1 MSAVSPA
8 EARRATLWGASTVLS
23 WATLALFTQWAGPVP
38 PFLLTALCFGLAGG
52 LALLVFLLRG
62 EKRALAEAF
71 RQPPAGWLLGVGG
84 LFGYHLCYFIAQQ
97 NAPAAN
103 AGLISYLWPLL
114 IVILAGW
121 LLPGERLRGIHLVGG
136 VCGFLGAALLVGPN
150 GFDWSGEYT
159 SGYLVA
165 LLAAFI
171 WSGYS
176 VASRLL
182 SRIPTTAVAWNCL
195 GAALLALAC
204 HLAWEPRGWPEGA
217 NLWAILALGLGPVGS
232 AFFTWDLGMKRG
244 HVRLLGLLSYAT
256 PLCSTLVLI
265 AAGLAAPSPSLLLA
279 ALLICGGALIGSGML
294 GGRKDRRSPTAA
306 QSSRG

>member
-1 MSAVSPA
+1 MSSESAASY
-8 EARRATLWGASTVLS
+8 RATLWGATTVVN

-52 LALLVFLLRG
+52 LAVLMFLWRG
-62 EKRALAEAF
+62 ERRALLGALK
-71 RQPPAGWLLGVGG
+71 QPPLGWALGVGG
-84 LFGYHLCYFIAQQ
+84 LFGYHLFYFIAQQ

-114 IVILAGW
+114 IVILAG
-121 LLPGERLRGIHLVGG
+121 LVLPGERLKAIHLLGG
-136 VCGFLGAALLVGPN
+136 ACGFVGAALLMGPD
-150 GFDWSGEYT
+150 GLDWAGEYT
-159 SGYLVA
+159 PGYLAA

-182 SRIPTTAVAWNCL
+182 ARIPTTAVAWNCL
-195 GAALLALAC
+195 GAAALALAC
-204 HLAWEPRGWPEGA
+204 HLVWEPWGWSEGA

-232 AFFTWDLGMKRG
+232 AFFTWDIGMKRG
-244 HVRLLGLLSYAT
+244 QVRLLGLLSYAT
-256 PLCSTLVLI
+256 PLFSTLVLI
-265 AAGLAAPSPSLLLA
+265 AAGLATATPALLIA

-294 GGRKDRRSPTAA
+294 GGRKDRRSQQATE
-306 QSSRG
+306 SSRN

>member
-1 MSAVSPA
+1 MSAVPPA
-8 EARRATLWGASTVLS
+8 EARRATLWGASTILS

-52 LALLVFLLRG
+52 LALLVFLARG
-62 EKRALAEAF
+62 EGPALGEAL

-84 LFGYHLCYFIAQQ
+84 LFGYHLCYFVAQQ

-114 IVILAGW
+114 IVIFAGW
-121 LLPGERLRGIHLVGG
+121 LLPGERLRGIHLLGG
-136 VCGFLGAALLVGPN
+136 VCGFLGAALLVGPD
-150 GFDWSGEYT
+150 GLDWAGEYAP
-159 SGYLVA
+159 GYLA
-165 LLAAFI
+165 AFAAAFI

-182 SRIPTTAVAWNCL
+182 ARIPTTAVAWNCL
-195 GAALLALAC
+195 GAALLALLC

-244 HVRLLGLLSYAT
+244 QVRLLGLLSYAT
-256 PLCSTLVLI
+256 PLLSTLVLI
-265 AAGLAAPSPSLLLA
+265 AAGLAAASSTLLIA
-279 ALLICGGALIGSGML
+279 ALLICGGALIGSGRL
-294 GGRKDRRSPTAA
+294 GPRAGHGTRHESTG
-306 QSSRG
+306 S

>member
-1 MSAVSPA
+1 MSAASPA
-8 EARRATLWGASTVLS
+8 EARRATLWGATTVLN

-52 LALLVFLLRG
+52 LALLVFVARG
-62 EKRALAEAF
+62 EGRALLAALH
-71 RQPPAGWLLGVGG
+71 QPPLGWALGIGG

-121 LLPGERLRGIHLVGG
+121 LLPGERLRGSHLLGG
-136 VCGFLGAALLVGPN
+136 ACGFAGAALLVGPD
-150 GFDWSGEYT
+150 GLDWAGEYT
-159 SGYLVA
+159 FGYLAA
-165 LLAAFI
+165 LVAAFL

-182 SRIPTTAVAWNCL
+182 ARIPTTAVAWNCL
-195 GAALLALAC
+195 GAAALALLC

-217 NLWAILALGLGPVGS
+217 NLWAVLALGLGPVGS

-244 HVRLLGLLSYAT
+244 QVRLLGLLAYAT
-256 PLCSTLVLI
+256 PLLSTLVLI
-265 AAGLAAPSPSLLLA
+265 AAGLAAPSPTLLLSA
-279 ALLICGGALIGSGML
+279 VLIGGGALVGSGQL
-294 GGRKDRRSPTAA
+294 GRRRRADGAGQVTRS
-306 QSSRG
+306 

>member
-1 MSAVSPA
+1 MSAASTA
-8 EARRATLWGASTVLS
+8 ETHRATLWGASTVLN

-52 LALLVFLLRG
+52 LALLVFLARG
-62 EKRALAEAF
+62 DGPSLAEAF

-114 IVILAGW
+114 IVILAG
-121 LLPGERLRGIHLVGG
+121 LVLPGERLKAIHLLGG
-136 VCGFLGAALLVGPN
+136 ICGFLGAALLVGPD
-150 GFDWSGEYT
+150 GLDWAGEYT
-159 SGYLVA
+159 PGYLAA

-182 SRIPTTAVAWNCL
+182 ARIPTTAVAWNCL
-195 GAALLALAC
+195 GAAALALAC
-204 HLAWEPRGWPEGA
+204 HLAWEPVGWPEGA

-244 HVRLLGLLSYAT
+244 RVRMLGLLSYAT
-256 PLCSTLVLI
+256 PLFSTLVLI
-265 AAGLAAPSPSLLLA
+265 AAGLATASPTLLLA
-279 ALLICGGALIGSGML
+279 ALLICGGALIGSGAL
-294 GGRKDRRSPTAA
+294 GRRASA
-306 QSSRG
+306 SRHSTE

>member
-1 MSAVSPA
+1 MSALSPA

-52 LALLVFLLRG
+52 LALLVFLVRG
-62 EKRALAEAF
+62 EGPALGEAL

-84 LFGYHLCYFIAQQ
+84 LFGYHLCYFVAQQ

-114 IVILAGW
+114 IVIFAGW
-121 LLPGERLRGIHLVGG
+121 LLPGERLRGIHLLGG
-136 VCGFLGAALLVGPN
+136 GCGFLGAALLVGPE
-150 GFDWSGEYT
+150 GLDWAGEYAP
-159 SGYLVA
+159 GYLA
-165 LLAAFI
+165 AFAAAFI
-171 WSGYS
+171 WGGYS

-182 SRIPTTAVAWNCL
+182 ARIPTAAVAWNCL
-195 GAALLALAC
+195 GAALLALLC

-256 PLCSTLVLI
+256 PLLSTLVLI
-265 AAGLAAPSPSLLLA
+265 AVGLATASSTLLIA
-279 ALLICGGALIGSGML
+279 ALLICGGALIGSGRL
-294 GGRKDRRSPTAA
+294 GPRAHRDGSQASA
-306 QSSRG
+306 G

>member
-8 EARRATLWGASTVLS
+8 EARRATLWGATTILS
-23 WATLALFTQWAGPVP
+23 WATLALLTQWAGPVP

-52 LALLVFLLRG
+52 LALLVFLIRG
-62 EKRALAEAF
+62 EGAALGEAL

-84 LFGYHLCYFIAQQ
+84 LFGYHLCYFVAQQ

-114 IVILAGW
+114 IVIFAGW
-121 LLPGERLRGIHLVGG
+121 LLPGERLRGIHLLGG
-136 VCGFLGAALLVGPN
+136 GCGFLGAALLVGPD
-150 GFDWSGEYT
+150 GLDWAGEYT
-159 SGYLVA
+159 PGYLA
-165 LLAAFI
+165 AFAAAFI

-182 SRIPTTAVAWNCL
+182 ARIPTTAVAWNCL
-195 GAALLALAC
+195 GAALLALLC

-217 NLWAILALGLGPVGS
+217 NLWAILVLGLGPVGS

-244 HVRLLGLLSYAT
+244 QVRLLGLLSYAT
-256 PLCSTLVLI
+256 PLLSTLILI
-265 AAGLAAPSPSLLLA
+265 AAGLAAPAPTLLIA
-279 ALLICGGALIGSGML
+279 ALLICGGALIGSGRL
-294 GGRKDRRSPTAA
+294 GRRAGQGTRQESAGP
-306 QSSRG
+306 

>member
-8 EARRATLWGASTVLS
+8 EARRATLWGATTLLN

-52 LALLVFLLRG
+52 LALLVFLARG

-97 NAPAAN
+97 NAPAAS

-121 LLPGERLRGIHLVGG
+121 LLPGERLKGIHLLGG
-136 VCGFLGAALLVGPN
+136 ACGFAGAALLVSPDGL
-150 GFDWSGEYT
+150 DWAGEYT
-159 SGYLVA
+159 FGYLAA
-165 LLAAFI
+165 LVAAFI

-182 SRIPTTAVAWNCL
+182 ARIPTAAVAWNCL
-195 GAALLALAC
+195 GAAGLALLC
-204 HLAWEPRGWPEGA
+204 HLAWEPRGWPDGA

-244 HVRLLGLLSYAT
+244 HVRLLGLLAYAT
-256 PLCSTLVLI
+256 PLLSTLVLI
-265 AAGLAAPSPSLLLA
+265 AADLAEPSASLWVA
-279 ALLICGGALIGSGML
+279 ALLICGGALVGSGSL
-294 GGRKDRRSPTAA
+294 RRRRPVDEAGEATP
-306 QSSRG
+306 

>member
-1 MSAVSPA
+1 MSAESTA
-8 EARRATLWGASTVLS
+8 EAHRATLWGASTVLN

-52 LALLVFLLRG
+52 LALLVFLARG
-62 EKRALAEAF
+62 DGPALAEAF

-114 IVILAGW
+114 IVILAGL
-121 LLPGERLRGIHLVGG
+121 LLPGERLRGIHLLGG
-136 VCGFLGAALLVGPN
+136 ICGFLGAALLVGPD
-150 GFDWSGEYT
+150 GLDWAGEYT
-159 SGYLVA
+159 PGYLAA

-176 VASRLL
+176 VVSRLL
-182 SRIPTTAVAWNCL
+182 ARIPTTAVAWNCL
-195 GAALLALAC
+195 GAAVLALAC
-204 HLAWEPRGWPEGA
+204 HLAWEPLGWPEGA

-244 HVRLLGLLSYAT
+244 QVRLLGLLSYAT
-256 PLCSTLVLI
+256 PLFSTLVLI
-265 AAGLAAPSPSLLLA
+265 AAGLATANPTLLLA
-279 ALLICGGALIGSGML
+279 AVLICGGALIGSGML
-294 GGRKDRRSPTAA
+294 GSRRSGR
-306 QSSRG
+306 SSEASR

>member
-1 MSAVSPA
+1 MTTASAAS
-8 EARRATLWGASTVLS
+8 RRATLWGATTVVN

-38 PFLLTALCFGLAGG
+38 PFLLTALCFGFAGILAV
-52 LALLVFLLRG
+52 LMFLWRG
-62 EKRALAEAF
+62 EGAALKAAF
-71 RQPPAGWLLGVGG
+71 QQPVMGWLLGVGG
-84 LFGYHLCYFIAQQ
+84 LFGYHLFYFIAQQ
-97 NAPAAN
+97 NAPAAS

-114 IVILAGW
+114 IVILAG
-121 LLPGERLRGIHLVGG
+121 LVLPGERLRVIHLVGG
-136 VCGFLGAALLVGPN
+136 VCGFVGAALLVGPG

-159 SGYLVA
+159 LGYLVA

-182 SRIPTTAVAWNCL
+182 ARIPTTAVAWNCL
-195 GAALLALAC
+195 GAAILALIC
-204 HLAWEPRGWPEGA
+204 HLIWEPAGWPQGA

-232 AFFTWDLGMKRG
+232 AFFTWDIGMKRG
-244 HVRLLGLLSYAT
+244 QVRLLGLLSYAT

-265 AAGLAAPSPSLLLA
+265 AFDLATPSPSLLIA

-294 GGRKDRRSPTAA
+294 GGTGGRGKAAADRS
-306 QSSRG
+306 